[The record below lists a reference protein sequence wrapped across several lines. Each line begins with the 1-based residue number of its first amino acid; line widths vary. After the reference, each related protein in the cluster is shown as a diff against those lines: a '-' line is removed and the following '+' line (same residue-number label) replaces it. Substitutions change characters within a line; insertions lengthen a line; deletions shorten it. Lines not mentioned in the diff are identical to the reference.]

1 MRRKVSEFIPS
12 GATSPAPQLSQVEQD
27 AKSGGGLAIASF
39 VTSLALIFLSAG
51 FLSFIGSILG
61 HVSLSKLKKAGST
74 ENRGLAVAG
83 VIIGWVSTA
92 LAWIFLIGFIAL
104 IAGAASTLDSSFWDD
119 LMNEFDQ
126 NYNSF

>member
-1 MRRKVSEFIPS
+1 MSEFIPS
-12 GATSPAPQLSQVEQD
+12 GQASPAPQLLPAERD
-27 AKSGGGLAIASF
+27 ANAGSGLAIASF

-74 ENRGLAVAG
+74 QNRGLAMAG

-104 IAGAASTLDSSFWDD
+104 VVGAASSVDSSFWDD
-119 LMNEFDQ
+119 LVNEFDQ
-126 NYNSF
+126 NYNSY

>member
-1 MRRKVSEFIPS
+1 MSDFIPS
-12 GATSPAPQLSQVEQD
+12 GQASPAPQLSQLEQD
-27 AKSGGGLAIASF
+27 AKAGSGLAVASF

-61 HVSLSKLKKAGST
+61 HVSLSKLKKSGST
-74 ENRGLAVAG
+74 QNRGLAMAG

-104 IAGAASTLDSSFWDD
+104 VVGAASSVDSSWWDD

-126 NYNSF
+126 NYNSY

>member
-1 MRRKVSEFIPS
+1 MGEFIP
-12 GATSPAPQLSQVEQD
+12 GQTFQPAPQNQAEQD
-27 AKSGGGLAIASF
+27 AKAGSGLAIASF
-39 VTSLALIFLSAG
+39 VTSLATIFVTAG

-92 LAWIFLIGFIAL
+92 IAWIFLIGFIML
-104 IAGAASTLDSSFWDD
+104 IAGAASAVDSTWWDD
-119 LMNEFDQ
+119 LMYEIDQ
-126 NYNSF
+126 NYNSY

>member
-1 MRRKVSEFIPS
+1 VSEFIPS
-12 GATSPAPQLSQVEQD
+12 GATSPAPQLSPVEQD

-104 IAGAASTLDSSFWDD
+104 IAGAASTLDSSWWDD
-119 LMNEFDQ
+119 LMNEIDQ

>member
-1 MRRKVSEFIPS
+1 MSEFIPS
-12 GATSPAPQLSQVEQD
+12 GTASPAPQISQAEQD
-27 AKSGGGLAIASF
+27 AKAGSGLAVASF

-61 HVSLSKLKKAGST
+61 HVSLSKLKKSGST
-74 ENRGLAVAG
+74 QNRGLAVAG

-104 IAGAASTLDSSFWDD
+104 IAGAASTVDSTWWDD
-119 LMNEFDQ
+119 LMNEIDQ
-126 NYNSF
+126 NYNSY